1 MKIVYSTNTIYKLG
15 GIEIVTVVKANALAA
30 IPGNQVWIAVADN
43 RAASI
48 ISLKN
53 VSVIDLALYLD
64 DDHYCGYCHS
74 IINLWKKRRLHRRRL
89 EQLLNEINPDVVIST
104 GMADKQFIPKM
115 KIKSNPVFIMELH
128 SSRHY
133 GLEQAQGWCNR
144 MFAKIAEMY
153 NDFIYNKYDKI
164 VVLTEAER
172 TGAWAESDRVTVIPN
187 PITRQEK
194 EQSECTAK
202 IVITAARLIW
212 IKNHESLINIWAK
225 VIQRHPDWTLQIWG
239 EGPEK
244 KRLEEQIRRIG
255 LREKVYLMG
264 YTPDIQKKMAEASI
278 FVLTSRTEGFS
289 LSALEAMSV
298 GIPTVAYN
306 CPGGLRYVLEDGETG
321 FVVPMNDEET
331 FVEKVCTLIE
341 NEELRKVMGQAALKE
356 AARYKIDA
364 IVQKWMTLF
373 YELLI
378 EKRNQK

>member
-1 MKIVYSTNTIYKLG
+1 M
-15 GIEIVTVVKANALAA
+15 
-30 IPGNQVWIAVADN
+30 
-43 RAASI
+43 
-48 ISLKN
+48 
-53 VSVIDLALYLD
+53 
-64 DDHYCGYCHS
+64 
-74 IINLWKKRRLHRRRL
+74 
-89 EQLLNEINPDVVIST
+89 IST